1 MNFKINFAYLFLFLS
16 VLFWAGN
23 FIVGKYASYYQIPPW
38 SGNFYRWFF
47 AWLILLPFTFTEII
61 SKKNYILENYK
72 FYILLGI
79 TSVTIFNSIV
89 YYSLNFTQVISGV
102 LMISTIPVMIMF
114 ISSILKIERTNIFQ
128 ILGVICSFI
137 GVILIITKAN
147 FDLLVNLDFNKGDLT
162 MVIAML
168 SWATYSALLK
178 KRKHELSQLS
188 LLEVIITF
196 GLIFLIPI
204 YITEYSLGFEIT
216 LNKPFILVLI
226 YVVLFPGLAAFICWI
241 KGISLIGPNRSG
253 VFLHLMPIL
262 SALMA
267 MIIFKEKFMLYHLL
281 GAFFILSGIILSNR
295 KSTNALSSYFRRL
308 SKYITAV
315 CRFKKTILK
324 V

>member
-1 MNFKINFAYLFLFLS
+1 MNFKINFAYLFLFLA

-23 FIVGKYASYYQIPPW
+23 FIVGKYASYYEIPPF
-38 SGNFYRWFF
+38 SLNFYRWFF
-47 AWLILLPFTFTEII
+47 AWLILLPFTFEEIV

-114 ISSILKIERTNIFQ
+114 ISSILKIEKTNIFQ
-128 ILGVICSFI
+128 ILGVIFSFV
-137 GVILIITKAN
+137 GVMLIITKAN
-147 FDLLVNLDFNKGDLT
+147 FDLLINLDFNKGDLT

-204 YITEYSLGFEIT
+204 YITEYSLGFKIN

-226 YVVLFPGLAAFICWI
+226 YVVLFPGLASFICWI

-281 GAFFILSGIILSNR
+281 GAIFILSGIILSNR
-295 KSTNALSSYFRRL
+295 KSTNA
-308 SKYITAV
+308 
-315 CRFKKTILK
+315 
-324 V
+324 

>member
-1 MNFKINFAYLFLFLS
+1 VNFKINFAYLFLFLA

-23 FIVGKYASYYQIPPW
+23 FIVGKYASYYQIPPF
-38 SGNFYRWFF
+38 SLNFYRWFF
-47 AWLILLPFTFTEII
+47 AWLILLPFTFEEII

-114 ISSILKIERTNIFQ
+114 ISSILKIEKTNIFQ
-128 ILGVICSFI
+128 ILGVVCSFV
-137 GVILIITKAN
+137 GVMLIITKAN
-147 FDLLVNLDFNKGDLT
+147 FELLINLDFNKGDLT

-204 YITEYSLGFEIT
+204 YITEYSLGFEIN

-226 YVVLFPGLAAFICWI
+226 YVVLFPGLASFICWI

-281 GAFFILSGIILSNR
+281 GAIFILSGIILSNR
-295 KSTNALSSYFRRL
+295 KSTNA
-308 SKYITAV
+308 
-315 CRFKKTILK
+315 
-324 V
+324 